1 MSGDGTR
8 TGLSNHERFQLWI
21 KAADEVAAELRRTGA
36 ARDVAGADPVAEI
49 ELLRQAGLL
58 TIFLPEALGGG
69 GAKAYQILRIIRI
82 LAKGDTSIAQIAA
95 YHLFGTALGQAG
107 ANQALF
113 ARRAEGF
120 LRQGWFHGG
129 VAQAAYEPLI
139 SATPHGDGFV
149 LNGAKPFASGAAV
162 ADTLHVW
169 VRFAPGAGIGGE
181 PVGGH
186 IGQFVVSNPTPGL
199 SFGHDWNNIG
209 QRLTVSGSA
218 SFDNVAV
225 SVDDLVAHRHEQA
238 PQTPA
243 ETLHVPIIQLAF
255 GELYLGTALG
265 AFEEARD
272 YIRTRSRPW
281 LSSPAGKASEDTLVV
296 ERFGRLSV
304 ALASAVALSDAAGE
318 AAQRAVDRGNEL
330 TGQERGE
337 VAAIAY
343 QSKVHSTEVALEVT
357 SRLFELMGARA
368 TTRALSFDRYWRN
381 VRTHSLHD
389 PVHYKVLEV
398 GDYALNGILPPPT
411 YYS

>member
-1 MSGDGTR
+1 MSADGTR
-8 TGLSNHERFQLWI
+8 AGLSNEERFRLWI
-21 KAADEVAAELRRTGA
+21 EAAERVAAELRQTGA
-36 ARDVAGADPVAEI
+36 ARDAAGADPVAEI

-58 TIFLPEALGGG
+58 TIFLPEAIGGG
-69 GAKAYQILRIIRI
+69 GATTRQVLCIIRI

-95 YHLFGTALGQAG
+95 YHLFGTALGRKG
-107 ANQALF
+107 PNQALF

-139 SATPHGDGFV
+139 SATPQGTGFV
-149 LNGAKPFASGAAV
+149 LNGSKPFASGAAV

-169 VRFAPGAGIGGE
+169 VRFAPGTTIAGNGA
-181 PVGGH
+181 GGH
-186 IGQFVVSNPTPGL
+186 IGQFVVPNPAPGL
-199 SFGHDWNNIG
+199 SFGHDWDNIG

-225 SVDDLVAHRHEQA
+225 SPDDLVAHRREDA

-243 ETLHVPIIQLAF
+243 ETLHVPVIQLAF

-272 YIRTRSRPW
+272 YIQTRSRPW
-281 LSSPAGKASEDTLVV
+281 LSSPAGRASEDTLVV

-318 AAQRAVDRGNEL
+318 AAQRAVERGSEL
-330 TGQERGE
+330 TERERGE
-337 VAAIAY
+337 VAAVAY

-398 GDYALNGILPPPT
+398 GDYALNGTVPPPT